1 MLGDRSYPPQEKP
14 FPVETLR
21 HWYVTPFGGRSL
33 DLTAGQVGINSQAL
47 DQNTHLVP
55 EQDKVLISILGNQN
69 TRPLYTRAPFQVV
82 ALDPSRPDGLEKSP
96 HGEAVLPVEEV
107 WDVVRRPYLQPTQGQ
122 PLLLNSVASKVFGR
136 DPAEIISDLLSR
148 ALRRGRSQ

>member
-1 MLGDRSYPPQEKP
+1 MLGDRAYPPQEKP

-33 DLTAGQVGINSQAL
+33 DLTAGQVGINYKAL

-55 EQDKVLISILGNQN
+55 DQDKVLISILGRNT
-69 TRPLYTRAPFQVV
+69 TRPLYTRTPFRVV

-107 WDVVRRPYLQPTQGQ
+107 WEIVRRPHLQPTFGQ
-122 PLLLNSVASKVFGR
+122 PLLLNSVASKIFGK
-136 DPAEIISDLLSR
+136 DPAEIMSVLLSQT
-148 ALRRGRSQ
+148 LQRGGSH

>member
-1 MLGDRSYPPQEKP
+1 MLGDRAYPPQEKP

-33 DLTAGQVGINSQAL
+33 DLRKGEVGINSEAL
-47 DQNTHLVP
+47 DQNTNLVP
-55 EQDKVLISILGNQN
+55 DQDRVLISILSNSSV
-69 TRPLYTRAPFQVV
+69 RPLYTRSAFSVV

-107 WDVVRRPYLQPTQGQ
+107 WDIVRRPHLQPTHGQ
-122 PLLLNSVASKVFGR
+122 PLLLNSVAWKVFGK
-136 DPAEIISDLLSR
+136 DPSELMETILVQ
-148 ALRRGRSQ
+148 ALRRKHSP